1 MELNYMQH
9 DTYKILLN
17 SFFIKQFLNYKFQ
30 NVKNKNFNDLD
41 GDSDDGM
48 TGSKFAELFE
58 HYFPLPVS
66 VISWKTSIFV
76 FFKKHNPIY
85 DSHKTCS
92 IFRVGDE
99 SVPFQYQPE
108 QDNQAY
114 HLVLY
119 LLAYWYKDL
128 ETVLRVLY
136 ASDPDCVEKCSQCNT
151 YHNMDRHW
159 KCLQDTDKILSN
171 KKNNHKVK

>member
-9 DTYKILLN
+9 DTYKKLLN
-17 SFFIKQFLNYKFQ
+17 SFFIKQFLDYKFQ

-66 VISWKTSIFV
+66 IISYKTTILV
-76 FFKKHNPIY
+76 FLKKHDPIY
-85 DSHKTCS
+85 DSYKTCCV
-92 IFRVGDE
+92 FRPIDE
-99 SVPFQYQPE
+99 PVFQYQPE
-108 QDNQAY
+108 LDNEAY
-114 HLVLY
+114 HLVIY
-119 LLAYWYKDL
+119 LLGYWYNDL

-136 ASDPDCVEKCSQCNT
+136 ASDPECVQRCIDRI
-151 YHNMDRHW
+151 YHLP
-159 KCLQDTDKILSN
+159 C
-171 KKNNHKVK
+171 